1 MISYSTI
8 QGFFMT
14 ANIVSLKVNSWYNDD
29 NMEISFPDKWNVVT
43 KSMMGHYTVPLSSD
57 EVEACIRKPI
67 VSRSLSCIAEGK
79 KSAVIVFSDLTRGD
93 DPKIVLPYILDEL
106 HRGGIRDDEITFI
119 SGLGA
124 HGTMTRLDWA
134 KKLGEET
141 VSKYYVFN
149 HNVYD
154 HFKDMG
160 TTSRGTPVEM
170 NKEYASA
177 DVKIAIGGI
186 IAHAFAGFGGGA
198 KGVFPAV
205 ASIESIV
212 ANHKMVAVE
221 RRRGGCGY
229 GVMKNNVVRHDM
241 EEAAR
246 LAGLDFKVDMV
257 YNNNKMP
264 LGVFAGDF
272 IEGHRRGVEYAKK
285 VLTTIPE
292 GGMDVVIANSYPGE
306 AAKATWAPNASL
318 KEGGTAVIIH
328 NYIQGSVHH
337 NIYGQFGRDY
347 GGPMGRIVDPE
358 NTSSPVRKAGRV
370 IYVGKWHS
378 KKDTNPSTIWVKT
391 WQEVLELLKEEHKTD
406 TNVAVYPYCALQMP
420 PFPPHY

>member
-1 MISYSTI
+1 MGIKS
-8 QGFFMT
+8 
-14 ANIVSLKVNSWYNDD
+14 VSLKTNSWYNDD
-29 NMEISFPDKWNVVT
+29 SIDINFPDSWTVKTRYMQGHEITPLTEKEIEGTIRTPIGSKPLSEISK
-43 KSMMGHYTVPLSSD
+43 
-57 EVEACIRKPI
+57 
-67 VSRSLSCIAEGK
+67 GK

-93 DPKIVLPYILDEL
+93 DPKKVLPYILDEL
-106 HRGGIRDDEITFI
+106 HRGGIRDDAISFI

-134 KKLGEET
+134 KKLGEDT

-154 HFKDMG
+154 HFEEMG
-160 TTSRGTPVEM
+160 ITSRGTPVEI
-170 NKEYASA
+170 NREYAKA
-177 DVKIAIGGI
+177 DVKVGIGGI
-186 IAHAFAGFGGGA
+186 IAHAFAGFGGGG

-205 ASIESIV
+205 AAINSIV
-212 ANHKMVAVE
+212 ANHRMVSVE

-229 GVMKNNVVRHDM
+229 GVMKGNVVRADM

-257 YNNNKMP
+257 YNVDREP

-272 IEGHRRGVEYAKK
+272 IEGHRQGVEYAKQ
-285 VLTTIPE
+285 VLTTLPE
-292 GGMDVVIANSYPGE
+292 EDADVVVANSYPGE

-318 KEGGTAVIIH
+318 REGGTAVIIH

-347 GGPMGRIVDPE
+347 GGPMGRILDPE
-358 NTSSPVRKAGRV
+358 KPSSPVRKAGKV

-378 KKDTNPSTIWVKT
+378 KRDMNPSTVWVKT
-391 WQEVLELLKEEHKTD
+391 WPEALELLRQDHKDNTK
-406 TNVAVYPYCALQMP
+406 VAVYPYCALQMP
-420 PFPPHY
+420 PFPPDY